1 MIMTRREVGFIA
13 IMTDV
18 SVKIAENHVDKSR
31 YMDSMNPHLS
41 KFLPM
46 WLKRR
51 YRENIIAS
59 LSKLDKFILLT
70 HEDEKSLDGTA

>member
-1 MIMTRREVGFIA
+1 MTRREVGFIA
-13 IMTDV
+13 SMTDG

-46 WLKRR
+46 WLNVDTGK
-51 YRENIIAS
+51 ILS
-59 LSKLDKFILLT
+59 L
-70 HEDEKSLDGTA
+70 H